1 MKLLFP
7 NDEHA
12 PVLLADGAIVV
23 GSAAGCAIRLSAP
36 GVADCH
42 CELLTKA
49 GQTRV
54 RALTD
59 AAATVLNGRQ
69 VAGEVVIKPGDL
81 LLFGRIG
88 CRVVASELRSQ
99 PAPAQA
105 AADAG
110 DDDAGHTRVRMA
122 MPKYLLRGVS
132 GPTFGKIYAMVG
144 VMSVG
149 RSSDC
154 DICIPIEEISR
165 NHAKLQSGSDGVVVE
180 DLASANGTF
189 VNDQRVHAGTLLKPG
204 DEVRFDTVRFL
215 LMAPAQ
221 EMQRGSAA
229 RLEAPPP
236 PRTSTTALWIVAGL
250 VLLIGIVLIV
260 LRYRGDI

>member
-36 GVADCH
+36 GVADRH